1 MRLRR
6 SFALAAAALGL
17 ALGATGCSFMNPV
30 QTHEFYQAA
39 DGTNANINQGGEL
52 AVGARNMLVLVG
64 PDGSAQLLGSVAN
77 YTTDEVTVELEGSD
91 NGTVAF
97 STSVSVPAGGVV
109 TLGDGEDQQ
118 LAEIGQL
125 DVEPGAVM
133 DLKVTGADGEA
144 VITIPVLDDTLD
156 HYKQ

>member
-1 MRLRR
+1 
-6 SFALAAAALGL
+6 
-17 ALGATGCSFMNPV
+17 
-30 QTHEFYQAA
+30 
-39 DGTNANINQGGEL
+39 
-52 AVGARNMLVLVG
+52 MLVLVG

-77 YTTDEVTVELEGSD
+77 YTTDDVTVELEGSD
-91 NGTVAF
+91 DGTVAF

-109 TLGDGEDQQ
+109 TLGDADDQQ

-133 DLKVTGADGEA
+133 DLKVAGADGEA

>member
-1 MRLRR
+1 MRPRR
-6 SFALAAAALGL
+6 SLALAAAALGL

-39 DGTNANINQGGEL
+39 DGTNANINQDGKL
-52 AVGARNMLVLVG
+52 AVGARNMLVLAAE
-64 PDGSAQLLGSVAN
+64 DGSAQLLGSVAN
-77 YTTDEVTVELEGSD
+77 YTPDEVTIELEGSAD
-91 NGTVAF
+91 GTVAF
-97 STSVSVPAGGVV
+97 STSVAVPAGGVV

-144 VITIPVLDDTLD
+144 VITIPVLDETLD

>member
-1 MRLRR
+1 MRPRR
-6 SFALAAAALGL
+6 SLALTAAALGL
-17 ALGATGCSFMNPV
+17 ALGATGCTYMNPV

-39 DGTNANINQGGEL
+39 DGTNANINQNGQL

-77 YTTDEVTVELEGSD
+77 YTTDDVTVELEGSD
-91 NGTVAF
+91 DGTVAF
-97 STSVSVPAGGVV
+97 STS
-109 TLGDGEDQQ
+109 LGDADDQQ

-133 DLKVTGADGEA
+133 DLKVAGADGEA